1 MWVSL
6 NNYWVFKFIK
16 RKVRYNIVN
25 LATLFPG
32 SGNPVSSYNV
42 LNVTIKFFVSQ
53 NMGIATITIL
63 KDAK

>member
-6 NNYWVFKFIK
+6 NNWVFKFIK

-32 SGNPVSSYNV
+32 SGNPVSSYNF
-42 LNVTIKFFVSQ
+42 LNVTIKFFVAQ

-63 KDAK
+63 KEAK